1 MHDPSADAATPSI
14 RIGISSCLFGNKV
27 RFDGGHKHD
36 RYLTDTLGQ
45 YFEWVPVCPE
55 AELGLGVPRETIQLV
70 QAEGEQQIRLF
81 TTETNID
88 LTRRMRSFA
97 RRRAAALAKESLS
110 GFIFKSRSPSCGMER
125 VKVHQAEGSPR
136 RSGQGL
142 FAEALLQRLPNLPV
156 EEEGRLCDP
165 RLRENWVERVF
176 AYHALQSLWASRWK
190 IGDLV
195 RFHTAYKFVLLAHSP
210 TDYRELGHLVAD
222 AKSIPRNEVRRRY
235 EADFMAAF
243 NRIATPRKNTNVLQ
257 HIAGFFKKELDADSR
272 HELLAHIEDYRRG
285 LVPLVVPLT
294 LIRHY
299 VRILHIPYLEDQV
312 YLNPHPKELS
322 LRNHV

>member
-1 MHDPSADAATPSI
+1 MHNPSADAATPSI
-14 RIGISSCLFGNKV
+14 RIGISSCLLGNKV

-70 QAEGEQQIRLF
+70 QAESEQQIRLF

-125 VKVHQAEGSPR
+125 VKVHQAKGPPKKT
-136 RSGQGL
+136 GQGL

-156 EEEGRLCDP
+156 EEEGRLCNP

-176 AYHALQSLWASRWK
+176 AYHALQGLWASRWK

-210 TDYRELGHLVAD
+210 TAYRELGHLVAD
-222 AKSIPRNEVRRRY
+222 AKSIPRNELRRRY
-235 EADFMAAF
+235 EADFMAALK
-243 NRIATPRKNTNVLQ
+243 RIATPRKNTNVLQ
-257 HIAGFFKKELDADSR
+257 HIAGFFKKEVDADSR
-272 HELLAHIEDYRRG
+272 HEVLANIKDYRQG

-294 LIRHY
+294 LIRHH

>member
-1 MHDPSADAATPSI
+1 MPADFTQTAASI
-14 RIGISSCLFGNKV
+14 RIGISSCLLGNKV

-55 AELGLGVPRETIQLV
+55 ADLGLGVPRETIQLV
-70 QAEGEQQIRLF
+70 QAEGEQQVRLL
-81 TTETNID
+81 TTKTNID

-97 RRRAAALAKESLS
+97 ARRARAFAKEGLS
-110 GFIFKSRSPSCGMER
+110 GFILKSGSPSCGMER
-125 VKVHQAEGSPR
+125 VKVHQAKGAFKR
-136 RSGQGL
+136 AGQGL

-156 EEEGRLCDP
+156 EEEGGLCDP

-176 AYHALQSLWASRWK
+176 AYHSLSSLWANRWR

-195 RFHTAYKFVLLAHSP
+195 RFHAAYKLVLLAHSP
-210 TDYRELGHLVAD
+210 TGYRELGRLVTD
-222 AKSIPRNEVRRRY
+222 AKSIPRNELRGRY

-243 NRIATPRKNTNVLQ
+243 KRIATPRKNTNVLQ
-257 HIAGFFKKELDADSR
+257 HIVGSFKKELDADSR

-299 VRILHIPYLEDQV
+299 VRILHVSYLEDQV
-312 YLNPHPKELS
+312 YLNPHPKELA